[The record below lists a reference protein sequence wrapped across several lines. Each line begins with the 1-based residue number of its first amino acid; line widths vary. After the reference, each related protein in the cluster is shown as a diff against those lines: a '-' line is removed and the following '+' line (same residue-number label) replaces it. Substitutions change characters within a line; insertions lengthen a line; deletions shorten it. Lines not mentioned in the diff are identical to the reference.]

1 MVLKVIE
8 VLGTSGKSWDD
19 AVREALSQASRSI
32 KYIRCVDV
40 IKHTAK
46 VDEGKIVS
54 YTADCKI
61 CFEVHPEEHLH
72 HEMKE
77 KKAKQE
83 TRVNI
88 EH

>member
-8 VLGTSGKSWDD
+8 VLGTSEKSWEE
-19 AVREALSQASRSI
+19 AVREALSQAGRSI
-32 KYIRCVDV
+32 KHIRCIDV
-40 IKHTAK
+40 IKHTAQ
-46 VDEGKIVS
+46 VEDGKIVS

-77 KKAKQE
+77 KKAK
-83 TRVNI
+83 
-88 EH
+88 